1 MTALTFFQQLYSL
14 GVVLTPYPD
23 GTLRYKALK
32 GTMTPELLDAMRQHK
47 DVLHGLVEDFEERA
61 AIAEYSGGVPRAE
74 AERLAWAGIP
84 HARDI

>member
-1 MTALTFFQQLYSL
+1 
-14 GVVLTPYPD
+14 
-23 GTLRYKALK
+23 
-32 GTMTPELLDAMRQHK
+32 MTPELLDAMRQHK